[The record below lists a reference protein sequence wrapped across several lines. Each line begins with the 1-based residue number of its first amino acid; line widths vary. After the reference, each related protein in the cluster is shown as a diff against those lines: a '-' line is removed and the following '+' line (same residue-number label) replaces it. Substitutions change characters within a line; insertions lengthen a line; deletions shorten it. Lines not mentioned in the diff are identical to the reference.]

1 MRKLLATAV
10 LVAVCAIANARADQ
24 NVRAAQQRLK
34 NDGFYFGAPNGTL
47 DAETSAA
54 ISRYQIRNGLQITGQ
69 LDADT
74 AGSLGVASV
83 APSGNTAAADA
94 SSWRRLK
101 KSDRQF
107 LERLESTKPG
117 RKPGVVRSTASADRA
132 TARTSQAAP
141 ATDAPSAATR
151 ASEDE
156 AVLVLSRERLRD
168 YVGAF
173 VLAGLDPRVGAELE
187 FFGEPVAYYDQ
198 GTLSRAK
205 IRADLQRYAQR
216 WPVRRF
222 WLAGEVDV
230 QPQAD
235 SRLRV
240 TFPLRYELRN
250 GSKRSSGKVL
260 KTLQV
265 EVLGEDLQIVGVNER
280 KMR

>member
-10 LVAVCAIANARADQ
+10 LVTVCAVANAAADQ

-34 NDGFYFGAPNGTL
+34 NDGFYFGETNGTL

-74 AGSLGVASV
+74 ARSLGVASG
-83 APSGNTAAADA
+83 APSGNAAAADA
-94 SSWRRLK
+94 NSWRRLK

-132 TARTSQAAP
+132 TARTSQPAA
-141 ATDAPSAATR
+141 ADGSPSATEGL
-151 ASEDE
+151 EDE
-156 AVLVLSRERLRD
+156 TVLVLSRERLRD

-187 FFGEPVAYYDQ
+187 FFGEPVAYYNQ
-198 GTLSRAK
+198 GTLTREK

-216 WPVRRF
+216 WPERRF